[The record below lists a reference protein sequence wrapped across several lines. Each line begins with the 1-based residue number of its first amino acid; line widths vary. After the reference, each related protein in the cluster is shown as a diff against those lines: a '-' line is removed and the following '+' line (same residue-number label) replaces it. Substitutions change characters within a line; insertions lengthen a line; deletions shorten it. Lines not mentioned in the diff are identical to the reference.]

1 MCHPECFSTALSR
14 YLRVFFSVLPLV
26 LTQHAPAQTPVEQ
39 CWTVLRAGLSDKS
52 TENRAAA
59 VRVLGLL
66 PNDPTAAQL
75 ATTALA
81 DEKPEVRSAAA
92 DALGQMNAKEAGPKL
107 ADIILNG
114 EKDAGVVLACG
125 RALIALGDNRGYG
138 VYYAVLT
145 GERKNGASL
154 LDQQKK
160 MLNDPKKM
168 AQFGFEQGVGF
179 IPFAGLGYGGFKM
192 LTKDD
197 VSPVRAAA
205 VRVLAKDR
213 DPKSEQALVTA
224 TSDKSWIVRMAALES
239 LALRG
244 NPEVTPRL
252 VARLNDDKNVVG
264 YTAAGAII
272 RLSELKPPPVSAKK
286 HPK

>member
-14 YLRVFFSVLPLV
+14 YLRVLFSLLPL
-26 LTQHAPAQTPVEQ
+26 LLSQHARAQTPVEQ
-39 CWTVLRAGLSDKS
+39 SWTVLRAGLSDKS

-205 VRVLAKDR
+205 ARVLAKDR

-239 LALRG
+239 LAPAGEPRG
-244 NPEVTPRL
+244 HSA
-252 VARLNDDKNVVG
+252 ARGK
-264 YTAAGAII
+264 T
-272 RLSELKPPPVSAKK
+272 E
-286 HPK
+286 

>member
-1 MCHPECFSTALSR
+1 
-14 YLRVFFSVLPLV
+14 VFFSVLPL
-26 LTQHAPAQTPVEQ
+26 LLAQHARAQTPVDQ
-39 CWTVLRAGLSDKS
+39 SWTALRAGLSDNN

-66 PNDPTAAQL
+66 PNDPTAAEL
-75 ATTALA
+75 AAKALA
-81 DEKPEVRSAAA
+81 DEKAEVRTAAA
-92 DALGQMNAKEAGPKL
+92 DALGQMGAKPVASKL
-107 ADIILNG
+107 ADIVQGG
-114 EKDAGVVLACG
+114 EKQVGVILACA
-125 RALIALGDNRGYG
+125 RAMIALGDNRGYAA
-138 VYYAVLT
+138 YYAVLT
-145 GERKNGASL
+145 GEKKSGGSL
-154 LDQQKK
+154 LDEQKK

-168 AQFGFEQGVGF
+168 AQFGFEQGIGF
-179 IPFAGLGYGGFKM
+179 IPFAGLGYGGFKI

-205 VRVLAKDR
+205 ARVLTKDR

-224 TSDKSWIVRMAALES
+224 ASDKSWIVRMAALES

-244 NPEVTPRL
+244 NPKVAPQL
-252 VARLNDDKNVVG
+252 VARLDDDKDVVR

-272 RLSELKPPPVSAKK
+272 RLSEIKPQPVSATK

>member
-1 MCHPECFSTALSR
+1 MCHAESLSR
-14 YLRVFFSVLPLV
+14 AVSGYLRVSLSLLPLL
-26 LTQHAPAQTPVEQ
+26 LTQQARAQTPVEQ
-39 CWTVLRAGLSDKS
+39 SWTVLRAGLSDKN

-66 PNDPTAAQL
+66 PNDPTAPDL
-75 ATTALA
+75 ATHALA
-81 DEKPEVRSAAA
+81 DEMPEVRTAAA
-92 DALGQMNAKEAGPKL
+92 DALGQMNAKAAAPKL
-107 ADIILNG
+107 AGIILNG

-125 RALIALGDNRGYG
+125 RAMIALGDYRGYG

-145 GERKNGASL
+145 GERKSGASL
-154 LDQQKK
+154 LEQQKK

-179 IPFAGLGYGGFKM
+179 IPFAGIGYGGFKM

-205 VRVLAKDR
+205 ARVLAKDR
-213 DPKSEQALVTA
+213 DPKSERALVTA
-224 TSDKSWIVRMAALES
+224 TSDKSWTVRMAALES

-244 NPEVTPRL
+244 NPEVTPGL
-252 VARLNDDKNVVG
+252 VARLNDDKSEVG

-272 RLSELKPPPVSAKK
+272 RLSELKPLPVSAKH